1 MQDSRW
7 TRDIHGTASMQVLF
21 QYLVLWDTLSDI
33 TLHQG
38 VQDTYIWRF
47 SAAGQY
53 SAKSAYDAL
62 CQGATHFAPWKKIW
76 SARKVSLLLL
86 ASSPLSMLDS

>member
-1 MQDSRW
+1 ME
-7 TRDIHGTASMQVLF
+7 VLF

-38 VQDTYIWRF
+38 VQDTHIWRF
-47 SAAGQY
+47 SGAGQY

-62 CQGATHFAPWKKIW
+62 CQGGTHFAPWKKIW
-76 SARKVSLLLL
+76 SAGKVSPFLL
-86 ASSPLSMLDS
+86 ASSL